1 MTRSSGDRDLSDP
14 ATCAAPR
21 HWGRTV
27 GTIITSRFDGKGLP
41 PMGSSSASKAKEK
54 AAQARAAE
62 EAAQKRRQRIINIS
76 IGAVL
81 VLVVAGIVGGALLT
95 RSSNQEATQA
105 SADAALPA
113 GAIPA
118 GQENEYGV
126 PISQGAEGKPVLAI
140 WEDFQCP
147 ACGQFEALFGDTVK
161 EIADSGDAQVIW
173 RSTSFLDGNFPGQ
186 NSQRAAAAWG
196 CAIDAGKTVE
206 YHDVV
211 YANQPE
217 EEGVGWTQEQ
227 LTAFGEK
234 AGIGGAEKE
243 TFDKCVADKTYMSW
257 AANGTATMATSGVG
271 GTPSLFLDGVELTDE
286 QRKDPE
292 ALKKAVAD
300 AAKSPDADK

>member
-1 MTRSSGDRDLSDP
+1 
-14 ATCAAPR
+14 
-21 HWGRTV
+21 
-27 GTIITSRFDGKGLP
+27 
-41 PMGSSSASKAKEK
+41 MGSSSASKAKQK

-81 VLVVAGIVGGALLT
+81 VLVVAAILGGAYLT
-95 RSSNQEATQA
+95 SRSNQEATKP
-105 SADAALPA
+105 SADAALPT
-113 GAIPA
+113 GAIPS
-118 GQENEYGV
+118 GQENEYGI
-126 PISQGAEGKPVLAI
+126 PISKGAEGKPVLAI

-147 ACGQFEALFGDTVK
+147 ACAQFEALFGDTVK
-161 EIADSGDAQVIW
+161 EIAESGDAQVIW
-173 RSTSFLDGNFPGQ
+173 RSTSFLDANFPGE

-211 YANQPE
+211 YANQPQ

-227 LTAFGEK
+227 LTAFGEQ
-234 AGIGGAEKE
+234 AGISGDAKG

-257 AANGTATMATSGVG
+257 AANGTATMAASGVG
-271 GTPSLFLDGVELTDE
+271 GTPSLYLNGVELTDE

-300 AAKSPDADK
+300 AAKSPDSDQ